1 MLNVCF
7 PYTSRDE
14 ITHLIKSV
22 VDEATKGIDITEE
35 AIDRHL
41 YTKDVPPLDLLV
53 RTSGT
58 FRLSDFLYGKQC
70 RQNVPLCLS
79 INYGRHSSHGICSKY
94 CLTGGLT
101 NTCMVIQMDMGLV
114 VIW

>member
-22 VDEATKGIDITEE
+22 VDEATKGGIDITEE

-53 RTSGT
+53 RTSGH
-58 FRLSDFLYGKQC
+58 LGFLIFFYGKQC

-79 INYGRHSSHGICSKY
+79 INYGR
-94 CLTGGLT
+94 
-101 NTCMVIQMDMGLV
+101 IQAMGYAQN
-114 VIW
+114 IA